1 MLDTTGE
8 TIYFH
13 WKINITRLL
22 FCLFNTKQHFKMNYF
37 WRTVRRVGGGGPV
50 WALQW
55 SECVCECVCVSSLQY
70 LYWSMYQSEELHC
83 SYCFMFLFCSAQVE
97 VGGGGGGSWGEV
109 GGEAY
114 CFLFLLCEWM
124 HIQYTDNVPAL
135 NYLSQLTIGS
145 VFCSLVNR
153 KRSRREET
161 CETSWCVFVCLCHL
175 WVRPATRHQPETIIE
190 FIDPDRNNCSRERRR
205 DGGRGHWEQHRA
217 YL

>member
-97 VGGGGGGSWGEV
+97 VGGGGGGRRWVEEV

-135 NYLSQLTIGS
+135 NYLSRLTSGS
-145 VFCSLVNR
+145 VFCSLR
-153 KRSRREET
+153 SEAEEKRRVRRAG
-161 CETSWCVFVCLCHL
+161 VCLCVCVTCES
-175 WVRPATRHQPETIIE
+175 VRQPDT
-190 FIDPDRNNCSRERRR
+190 SLRR
-205 DGGRGHWEQHRA
+205 
-217 YL
+217 L

>member
-97 VGGGGGGSWGEV
+97 VGGGGGGRRWVEV
-109 GGEAY
+109 GGGGGWRGLLLSVSPVWVNAHTVYWQCTCIKLFIPADDRLCVLFFGKQEAKQKRRDVWD
-114 CFLFLLCEWM
+114 E
-124 HIQYTDNVPAL
+124 
-135 NYLSQLTIGS
+135 
-145 VFCSLVNR
+145 LV
-153 KRSRREET
+153 
-161 CETSWCVFVCLCHL
+161 CVCVFVSP
-175 WVRPATRHQPETIIE
+175 VSPSGNPTPAWDDYRVY
-190 FIDPDRNNCSRERRR
+190 RSR
-205 DGGRGHWEQHRA
+205 QK
-217 YL
+217 

>member
-97 VGGGGGGSWGEV
+97 VGGGGGGRRWRGLLLSVSPVWV
-109 GGEAY
+109 NAHTVY
-114 CFLFLLCEWM
+114 WQCTCIKLFIPADERLC
-124 HIQYTDNVPAL
+124 VLFFA
-135 NYLSQLTIGS
+135 
-145 VFCSLVNR
+145 